1 MADREMVRGVS
12 GCPPEQKP
20 IGTSRDLGEGGG
32 QRGLCCVKRRWT
44 ALPQY
49 GREDCGPEEAQIWG
63 LAKSGALVRCAGW
76 GCAQWSCSSGSLEA
90 VAGGARC
97 LQLDPGRLDWIQ
109 AGPQQGPWMGASC
122 RWPRAA
128 PRHWDAGGCNR
139 RGGRVFIDD
148 IGTGVCGAAC
158 SGSDSLGAARTSHG
172 CPFALRTGPA
182 EPEMQPTAHCS
193 LLLQ

>member
-1 MADREMVRGVS
+1 MGRGVS

-20 IGTSRDLGEGGG
+20 IGTSRDWGEGGG
-32 QRGLCCVKRRWT
+32 QRGLCCVRRRWT
-44 ALPQY
+44 ALLQH
-49 GREDCGPEEAQIWG
+49 GLEDCGPEEARIWG
-63 LAKSGALVRCAGW
+63 LAKSGALVRCAGR
-76 GCAQWSCSSGSLEA
+76 GCTPRSCSSGSLEA

-109 AGPQQGPWMGASC
+109 AGPQQGPWMGASR

-128 PRHWDAGGCNR
+128 PPSLGCGGGHKC

-148 IGTGVCGAAC
+148 VGTGVCGAAC
-158 SGSDSLGAARTSHG
+158 SGSDSLGVARTSHG

>member
-32 QRGLCCVKRRWT
+32 QRGLCCVKRRWA
-44 ALPQY
+44 ALPQH
-49 GREDCGPEEAQIWG
+49 GLEDFGPEEAQIWG
-63 LAKSGALVRCAGW
+63 LAKSGALVRCARR
-76 GCAQWSCSSGSLEA
+76 GCAQRSCSSGSLEA

-109 AGPQQGPWMGASC
+109 AGPQQRPRMGASR
-122 RWPRAA
+122 RWPRVA
-128 PRHWDAGGCNR
+128 PHHCDAGGCKC
-139 RGGRVFIDD
+139 RGGRVFSDD
-148 IGTGVCGAAC
+148 VGTGVCGAAC
-158 SGSDSLGAARTSHG
+158 SGSGSLGVAWTSHG
-172 CPFALRTGPA
+172 LPFALRTGPA
-182 EPEMQPTAHCS
+182 EPEMQATAHCS